1 MYPAGVY
8 LKAMLVCDDVRVELG
23 GTLTLVGVHNERL
36 IVAAPSD
43 DGPIRVAKLMFVAI
57 VGGLS
62 GVDSVG
68 FRQRIR
74 EMSEVSLGT
83 GPMQMEPHDPR
94 ADEHNFVFGDAPMV
108 FPGLGIYEV
117 ALDVEAAGRR
127 ATYTCKFT
135 VERRG

>member
-36 IVAAPSD
+36 IVDGPN

-83 GPMQMEPHDPR
+83 GPLQLEAHDPR

-117 ALDVEAAGRR
+117 ALDIEAGGRR

-135 VERRG
+135 VERRA